1 VKRNVIVTAAVAAAE
16 AAVLWIRADVRSIH
30 LLLLYVLAVVKLLF
44 SSKRFERPLSLRGS

>member
-1 VKRNVIVTAAVAAAE
+1 MKRNVIVTAAVAAAE